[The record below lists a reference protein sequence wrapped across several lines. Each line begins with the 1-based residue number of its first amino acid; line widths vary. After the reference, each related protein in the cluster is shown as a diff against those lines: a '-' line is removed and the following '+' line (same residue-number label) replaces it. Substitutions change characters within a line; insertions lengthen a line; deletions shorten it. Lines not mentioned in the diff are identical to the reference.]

1 MIDEGIRE
9 ALADEGRLLADP
21 ISLGDDADLYEMG
34 LTSHATV
41 RVMMALEDRFEVEFP
56 DPLLRKDT
64 CRSVGSI
71 RRALESLGCA

>member
-1 MIDEGIRE
+1 
-9 ALADEGRLLADP
+9 
-21 ISLGDDADLYEMG
+21 MG
-34 LTSHATV
+34 LTSNATV